1 MNRFTAQ
8 QVWQIVADPKMIMST
23 CGSDDDLGMSD
34 DATRSY
40 TGVRVKRAP
49 LFWGPHSPIPL
60 VLLGPRIPIQL
71 AISGRGGTVTL
82 AIMGCSSDLGTF
94 RQYYRSSCQYYR
106 SIEYYYNLLTEHIV
120 VGKQVEH

>member
-8 QVWQIVADPKMIMST
+8 QVWRIVADPKMITST

-40 TGVRVKRAP
+40 TGVCTKRAP
-49 LFWGPHSPIPL
+49 QGPIPL
-60 VLLGPRIPIQL
+60 VLLGPWIPIQL

-106 SIEYYYNLLTEHIV
+106 SIEYYNNLVTEHIV

>member
-8 QVWQIVADPKMIMST
+8 QVWWIVADPKMITST

-40 TGVRVKRAP
+40 TGVRVKWAP
-49 LFWGPHSPIPL
+49 LFWGPHGPIPL
-60 VLLGPRIPIQL
+60 ALLGPRIPIQL

-82 AIMGCSSDLGTF
+82 AIMGCSSDHGM
-94 RQYYRSSCQYYR
+94 
-106 SIEYYYNLLTEHIV
+106 
-120 VGKQVEH
+120 